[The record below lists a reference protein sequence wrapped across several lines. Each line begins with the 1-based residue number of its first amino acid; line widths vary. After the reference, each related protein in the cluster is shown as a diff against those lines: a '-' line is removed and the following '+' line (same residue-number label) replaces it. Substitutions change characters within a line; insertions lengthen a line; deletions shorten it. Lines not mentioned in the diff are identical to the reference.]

1 MPQFSMRK
9 QTLYINVLHS

>member
-1 MPQFSMRK
+1 MQQFSMRK